1 MWWIPLTQTTR
12 YSSRWVYPIFTPLM
26 NIRQSLAYNL
36 VAIFNNYESPPRI
49 TMTLQPYRGSHQDKW
64 SRIIFWIKILLSM
77 DITKTCKIVKNNGIN
92 NVLPI
97 FQPGIKYIINA
108 SPSFQFTVSICVTIS
123 VSSVTYHG
131 LQLVTT
137 IFYEPKTS
145 IA

>member
-1 MWWIPLTQTTR
+1 
-12 YSSRWVYPIFTPLM
+12 
-26 NIRQSLAYNL
+26 
-36 VAIFNNYESPPRI
+36 
-49 TMTLQPYRGSHQDKW
+49 
-64 SRIIFWIKILLSM
+64 M

-97 FQPGIKYIINA
+97 FHPGIKYIINTN
-108 SPSFQFTVSICVTIS
+108 PSFQFTVSICVTIL

>member
-1 MWWIPLTQTTR
+1 
-12 YSSRWVYPIFTPLM
+12 
-26 NIRQSLAYNL
+26 
-36 VAIFNNYESPPRI
+36 
-49 TMTLQPYRGSHQDKW
+49 
-64 SRIIFWIKILLSM
+64 M

-131 LQLVTT
+131 LQFVTT